1 MNALSR
7 LYNKFIAPGIF
18 PFSICIFLIVFIF
31 FYHLLDF
38 PSPYELTLLIESWFS
53 QYGLWLL
60 LIAAFLEGFF
70 VIGMYFPGSLAIALS
85 IYTLGKTYV
94 DLFYIG
100 GISFIAFLIANIL
113 NYYLGKY
120 GYYKLLLL
128 IGKKDMIDKMQNTML
143 KHGNRTFF
151 FTGFFP
157 NFIAITSV
165 CAGISNMNILK
176 TITLQTTSLLFWVTV
191 WTITGSLIIKQ
202 VNLQDNNQSLYI
214 LAIIFLWG
222 VYLVIKENIKTKKNR
237 SVHTPN

>member
-1 MNALSR
+1 MKTVI
-7 LYNKFIAPGIF
+7 KFISPGFF
-18 PFSICIFLIVFIF
+18 PFTICLFLIVFIVL
-31 FYHLLDF
+31 YRILNL
-38 PSPYELTLLIESWFS
+38 PSPQELILLIEKWFN

-60 LIAAFLEGFF
+60 FFAALIEGFF
-70 VIGMYFPGSLAIALS
+70 VIGMYFPGSLAIALAV
-85 IYTLGKTYV
+85 YTLGKTPI

-120 GYYKLLLL
+120 GYYKFLLL
-128 IGKKDMIDKMQNTML
+128 IGKKKTIDKMKNTML

-165 CAGISNMNILK
+165 CAGISNLNILK
-176 TITLQTTSLLFWVTV
+176 TIYLQATSLLFWVTV
-191 WTITGSLIIKQ
+191 WTITGSFIIKQ

-214 LAIIFLWG
+214 LGVIFLWG
-222 VYLVIKENIKTKKNR
+222 VYLVVKENIKTKRN
-237 SVHTPN
+237 